1 MKSPCR
7 GGLKKIMG
15 MGVHKIIKQM
25 GKVDLGNPTKTVTPK
40 KWSNVT
46 SN

>member
-1 MKSPCR
+1 
-7 GGLKKIMG
+7 

-25 GKVDLGNPTKTVTPK
+25 GKVDPENSTKIVLPE
-40 KWSNVT
+40 KWLIMT